1 VVERASRVSAE
12 RRDENMKDE
21 DWPVWLQILIVAAMA
36 SLIYLFAAYTGF
48 KGNPDMLT
56 PPESLYTPHDR

>member
-1 VVERASRVSAE
+1 
-12 RRDENMKDE
+12 MKDE